1 MQEGYIT
8 MSTQEV
14 ERLQVIQRLKQKALK
29 QAQAA
34 KLLGLSIRQI
44 KRLLRGFKRQ
54 GPEALVSKHRN
65 KPSNHAYTQAF
76 KDEALRAITEHYPDF
91 GPTLASEKLA
101 LRQGIKMSVETTR
114 QLMIRA
120 GLWKEKTQKKKI
132 IHPPRL
138 RRGCYGELIQIDGSP
153 HDWFEGRGPR
163 CTLIVFIDDATSR
176 VQWMR
181 FVEAET
187 TFAYFKVLRLYMERY
202 GKPLELY
209 SDQFGV
215 FKVNM
220 KEAKTGTGLT
230 QFGRAMKA
238 LDITLIWAR
247 SAPAKGRVERS
258 NLTQQDRLVK
268 ELRLEGICTMEAGNQ
283 FLEEHYTEYHNQKF
297 AVSPRKPMDAHR
309 SCPRSSEMDLCFT
322 LQATRIVQKNIT
334 IQYKNKIYNLEAPGK
349 GYRLRQAQVTVCE
362 SESGAITILHNA
374 QSLSYTVLD
383 KKQQYAE
390 AVSSKVLE
398 SRSMLKERPTV
409 KPPANHPWRRCDES
423 VTKRSVASGYVLQP
437 LLRPLCSPAAIS
449 ATIHPS

>member
-8 MSTQEV
+8 MSAE
-14 ERLQVIQRLKQKALK
+14 EIDRLQVIQRVIQKTLKQG
-29 QAQAA
+29 QAA
-34 KLLGLSIRQI
+34 KLLGLSTRQI
-44 KRLLRGFKRQ
+44 KRLVRGFKSQ
-54 GPEALVSKHRN
+54 GPDALVSKHRN
-65 KPSNHAYTQAF
+65 KPSNRAYTQAF
-76 KDEALRAITEHYPDF
+76 KDEALCVITAQYPDF

-101 LRQGIKMSVETTR
+101 LRQGIKLSVETTR

-181 FVEAET
+181 FVKAET
-187 TFAYFKVLRLYMERY
+187 TFAYFKVLRLYIERY
-202 GKPLELY
+202 GKPFALY

-230 QFGRAMKA
+230 QFGRAMKE
-238 LDITLIWAR
+238 LDIELIWAH

-258 NLTQQDRLVK
+258 NSTQQDRLVK
-268 ELRLEGICTMEAGNQ
+268 ELRLAGICDMETGNK

-297 AVSPRKPMDAHR
+297 AVSPRDPTNVHR
-309 SCPRSSEMDLCFT
+309 ACQSLAAIDLCFT
-322 LQATRIVQKNIT
+322 LQETRTVQKNIT
-334 IQYKNKIYNLEAPGK
+334 IQYKNKIYKIDVPGK
-349 GYRLRQAQVTVCE
+349 GYRLRNAEVTVCE
-362 SESGAITILHNA
+362 SESGEITILRA
-374 QSLSYTVLD
+374 RQSLSYTVID
-383 KKQQYAE
+383 KKQYYAE
-390 AVSSKVLE
+390 SVSAKVLE
-398 SRSMLKERPTV
+398 SRPILKKHSTS
-409 KPPANHPWRRCDES
+409 KPAVNHLWRRFDE
-423 VTKRSVASGYVLQP
+423 TAAKRSIASGYVP
-437 LLRPLCSPAAIS
+437 PAFLRPLDTPTALSAMISP
-449 ATIHPS
+449 T